1 MDVFWTLPPV
11 SRTITAAAVVV
22 SAAGYSG
29 LLSLY
34 HYIFVSQYVFT
45 VSMLPQLWRLF
56 TAFLITKPKFGILL
70 DPYFLYQYG
79 SSIERESP
87 RFKDPGDFFVYT
99 LFLGSVIV
107 VSTHCTHAYI
117 ASIASTQLSATSRL
131 RSKSPPHICPPSLL
145 FLAEAV
151 PGTEEEYPCTSCG
164 SVIRNHIKG
173 LVWCVGMVGTRARTS
188 RLKVLERERLRR
200 CVKSFLAPPGE
211 TQLRAPAPEL
221 FSCVQHA

>member
-117 ASIASTQLSATSRL
+117 ASSIASTQLSATSRL

-173 LVWCVGMVGTRARTS
+173 LVWCVGMVGLS
-188 RLKVLERERLRR
+188 LEKALRMLSISQGGVGSLHTFAIR
-200 CVKSFLAPPGE
+200 FA
-211 TQLRAPAPEL
+211 L
-221 FSCVQHA
+221 FTCIFSS